1 MVDSIFLDP
10 TGCEC
15 DVTLDTWL
23 QDTLPI
29 TPGIERSV
37 ASRELVLTAREFFER
52 SYAWQAVIEN
62 INAKAGDKQ
71 YWQSPYD
78 QYTDVIAILGV
89 TFNGNDL
96 TPLSRRPSDRG
107 RTDPSTSDVPTHYW
121 VDPAHSD
128 TFYLYPT
135 LENNTDDAL
144 DVYVALTP
152 KQSVEHMPRVAARKF
167 YDAIREGYL
176 SRVLMHPNKP
186 YSSPAL
192 AMQHR
197 RNFMSQIGRYMG
209 QAKQGYAQAQAWSYP
224 RGWNVRR
231 SQRR

>member
-1 MVDSIFLDP
+1 MADSIFLDP

-15 DVTLDTWL
+15 DVTIDTWL
-23 QDTLPI
+23 QDTLPL

-37 ASRELVLTAREFFER
+37 AARELVLTAREFFER
-52 SYAWQAVIEN
+52 SYAWQTVIED
-62 INAKAGDKQ
+62 INAKAGNKQ

-78 QYTDVIAILGV
+78 QYTDVIGILGV

-96 TPLSRRPSDRG
+96 APLNRRPSDRG
-107 RTDPSTSDVPTHYW
+107 RTDPSTSDVPTNYW
-121 VDPAHSD
+121 VDPSNSD

-135 LENNTDDAL
+135 LENDTDDAL

-176 SRVLMHPNKP
+176 ARVMMHPNKP
-186 YSSPAL
+186 YSAPAL
-192 AMQHR
+192 ANQHR
-197 RNFMSQIGRYMG
+197 RSFMSQIGRYMG

-224 RGWNVRR
+224 RGWTVRR
-231 SQRR
+231 AQRL